1 MGNFFIII
9 VTLVAFIVTSL
20 VFPKILRFAKNYH
33 IVDNPNDRKLHR
45 TPVPVLGGVAVY
57 LGILMGY
64 LVLAT
69 YYEEPITLWSL
80 VAMTVMQIIG
90 IWDDIN
96 DLSTTFRFLIEFAL
110 IGVMITVT
118 GIYIDDFH
126 GFWGIG
132 YLNTV
137 VAIILSVVAGVG
149 IINAVNMIDGVDG
162 YVSGYCV
169 SACLCFA
176 FLFLVAG
183 ESVMACMAMVVAASL
198 LPFFFHNVFGMK
210 SKMFIGDGGTMMLGV
225 LMALFFLFTLS
236 SKSKC
241 SVLETK
247 NVGLIAFALAVMCIP
262 VFDTLR
268 VMILRILR
276 GRSPFRPD
284 KTHLHH
290 LFIEMGFSHLG
301 AAISI
306 LSINIS
312 IVLIWLVV
320 WKVGLSI
327 EWQTYIV
334 ILLGIMVTF
343 GFYKLMKIQ
352 QFGGCLD
359 ENGRP
364 QGTALWRFFLKLGTK
379 SHIEEG
385 KVWRTICW
393 LMER

>member
-1 MGNFFIII
+1 MII
-9 VTLVAFIVTSL
+9 VITASVAFIVSTL
-20 VFPKILRFAKNYH
+20 VFPKLLLFAKKHH
-33 IVDNPNDRKLHR
+33 IVDSPNARKLHR
-45 TPVPVLGGVAVY
+45 TPIPVLGGVAVY

-64 LVLAT
+64 LVLASFS
-69 YYEEPITLWSL
+69 EDPIISWSL
-80 VAMTVMQIIG
+80 VAITFMQIIG
-90 IWDDIN
+90 VWDDIN
-96 DLSTTFRFLIEFAL
+96 DLPAKIRFIVEILLMGAIIA
-110 IGVMITVT
+110 IS
-118 GIYIDDFH
+118 GIYVDDFH
-126 GFWGIG
+126 GFLGIG
-132 YLNTV
+132 YLNTF
-137 VAIILSVVAGVG
+137 VAIILSVFAGVG
-149 IINAVNMIDGVDG
+149 IINAINMIDGIDG

-176 FLFLVAG
+176 ILFLVT
-183 ESVMACMAMVVAASL
+183 EETVMACMATVVAASL

-225 LMALFFLFTLS
+225 LLALFFLFTLS

-241 SVLETK
+241 SILETK
-247 NVGLIAFALAVMCIP
+247 NVGLLALALAVMCIP

-268 VMILRILR
+268 VMIFRIFQR
-276 GRSPFRPD
+276 RSPFRPD

-301 AAISI
+301 ATISI
-306 LSINIS
+306 ISINIS

-343 GFYKLMKIQ
+343 GFYKLMKVQ
-352 QFGGCLD
+352 QFGGGLD
-359 ENGRP
+359 ENGHP
-364 QGTALWRFFLKLGTK
+364 QGTDLWRFFLKLGTK
-379 SHIEEG
+379 SHIEKG
-385 KVWRTICW
+385 KFWRTICW